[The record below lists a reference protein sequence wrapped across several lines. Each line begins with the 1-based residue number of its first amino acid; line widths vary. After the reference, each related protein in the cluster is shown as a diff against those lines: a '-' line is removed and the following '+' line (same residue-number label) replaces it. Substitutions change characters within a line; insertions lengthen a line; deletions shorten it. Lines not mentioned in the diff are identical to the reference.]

1 MFARSVSIHLK
12 PGLSTKFTQTLERE
26 IIPMLRK
33 QKGFQ
38 DEITFVAPSGKDA
51 IGISLWD
58 LKENADAYSRGAYP
72 AVLKALEPV
81 VDGTPEIDTYEV
93 CNSTFHKIAA
103 PLPV

>member
-12 PGLSTKFTQTLERE
+12 PGLGTRFTQTLEKE
-26 IIPMLRK
+26 VIPMLRK

-38 DEITFVAPSGKDA
+38 DEITLVGPTGKDA
-51 IGISLWD
+51 LAISLWD
-58 LKENADAYSRGAYP
+58 VKENAEAYSRGAYP

-103 PLPV
+103 PVAV